1 MVGEQLAAL
10 IGLSMGAVAGISM
23 SIIVTRRGK
32 LVIPLAPI
40 LIAVLFVDMAVEGL
54 VEGDLMKLSVGV
66 ALALCIYPLIE
77 KTRSIVLR
85 IIYSVLLI
93 AISVLFIVTVGI
105 GMILRPAGIL
115 ALVGIVTGIVNIIM
129 LIKH

>member
-10 IGLSMGAVAGISM
+10 IGLSIGAVAGISM

-40 LIAVLFVDMAVEGL
+40 LFTLLFADMAIEGL
-54 VEGDLMKLSVGV
+54 VEGDLMKFSVGV

-93 AISVLFIVTVGI
+93 AVSVLFIVTFGI
-105 GMILRPAGIL
+105 GMILRLIGIL
-115 ALVGIVTGIVNIIM
+115 ALVGMVAGIVNIIM